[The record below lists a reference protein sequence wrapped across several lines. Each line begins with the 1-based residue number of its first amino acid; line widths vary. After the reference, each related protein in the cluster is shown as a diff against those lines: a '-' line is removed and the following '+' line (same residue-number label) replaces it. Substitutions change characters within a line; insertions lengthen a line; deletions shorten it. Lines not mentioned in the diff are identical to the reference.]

1 MKESRKK
8 SFSVED
14 AVSPVVGVMLML
26 VVTIIIAAVVS
37 GFAGGLASTT
47 EKAPTISME
56 VEIANGGTWSNSHF
70 SAFITGVEEGIP
82 TGDLKLVTKWSAKN
96 ETGTL
101 VSGGATVVPGE
112 TNTHLYYTLWGVP
125 QGMAE
130 DWWDTNAPQGYGP
143 GVDPAA
149 IVEYPYEPVNMDAS
163 PDWPSTPDSEGL
175 NDGSWF
181 GKYNLISGTAMYSE
195 PFGSSREPN
204 QIGAS
209 ALDVGY
215 GVVTPYEYTY
225 GVGHKG
231 ATEMAQFF
239 APDDAL
245 YPSIDSMMAILGNNW
260 YELRAGD
267 VVDVKLVHI
276 PSGKVIWQKDVVV
289 EG

>member
-1 MKESRKK
+1 MKDSRIK

-47 EKAPTISME
+47 EKAPTISMD
-56 VEIANGGTWSNSHF
+56 VEIANGGTWSSSHF
-70 SAFITGVEEGIP
+70 YALVTGVEEGIP

-112 TNTHLYYTLWGVP
+112 TNTHLYYTLWP
-125 QGMAE
+125 GMGM
-130 DWWDTNAPQGYGP
+130 DYTWWDSNAPQGHGP

-149 IVEYPYEPVNMDAS
+149 VVDYAYEPANMDEVVGSAA
-163 PDWPSTPDSEGL
+163 PDSEGL
-175 NDGSWF
+175 NVGSWF
-181 GKYNLISGTAMYSE
+181 GNYNLITGTTMYAE
-195 PFGSSREPN
+195 PFGSARESS
-204 QIGAS
+204 QIGGS
-209 ALDVGY
+209 ALGVGY
-215 GVVTPYEYTY
+215 GVDTPYEYTY
-225 GVGHKG
+225 GVGDIWG
-231 ATEMAQFF
+231 TECAQFF
-239 APDDAL
+239 APDDAT
-245 YPSIDSMMAILGNNW
+245 YPSIDQMMAILGNNW

-267 VVDVKLVHI
+267 MVQMSLVHTT
-276 PSGKVIWQKDVVV
+276 SGKVIWQKDVVV